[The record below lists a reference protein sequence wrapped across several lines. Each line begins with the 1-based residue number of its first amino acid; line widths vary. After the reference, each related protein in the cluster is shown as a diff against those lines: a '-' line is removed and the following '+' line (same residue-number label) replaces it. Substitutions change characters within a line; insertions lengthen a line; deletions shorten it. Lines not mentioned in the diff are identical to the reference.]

1 MRSIG
6 RRFRQFREAQGMSQK
21 EMAGVCTLT
30 QASITNF
37 EKGRVI
43 PAVRHLLRLSRRFGL
58 NIPWLLYGET
68 SKPWKMYNTRDCYV
82 ELESLYFNFPEIR
95 LLLLA
100 RLEEVKKL
108 FHDEI
113 DAFFKGKR

>member
-1 MRSIG
+1 MRLIG
-6 RRFRQFREAQGMSQK
+6 RRFREFREAQGMNQK

-30 QASITNF
+30 QSSITHF

-43 PAVRHLLRLSRRFGL
+43 PGVRHLLRLSRRFGL
-58 NIPWLLYGET
+58 NIPWLLYGES
-68 SKPWKMYNTRDCYV
+68 SKPWKKYNTRDDYV
-82 ELESLYFNFPEIR
+82 ELETLYFNFPEIQ

-113 DAFFKGKR
+113 EAFFKGKH

>member
-1 MRSIG
+1 MRLIG
-6 RRFRQFREAQGMSQK
+6 RRFREFREALGMNQK

-43 PAVRHLLRLSRRFGL
+43 PSVRHLLRLNRRFGL
-58 NIPWLLYGET
+58 NIPWLLYGES
-68 SKPWKMYNTRDCYV
+68 SKPWEKYDTRDYYV
-82 ELESLYFNFPEIR
+82 ELEALYFNFPEIR

-100 RLEEVKKL
+100 RLEEAKKL

-113 DAFFKGKR
+113 EAFFNGKR